1 MSERLGDRLRSE
13 RRARGESQRVCAPR
27 FDISQPG
34 YAKWETGVNAPAP
47 HQYEAAGTTPLAPGS
62 SCPRRRSSCGS
73 PIDPTGETWWQLSQL
88 SNAWRTVLG
97 RATGR
102 CRFHDLR
109 HWHGSHLAGA
119 GESPADGAAQL
130 GHKQTSTFIN
140 MYAHPVDRSS
150 ASRIIGNLLERP

>member
-1 MSERLGDRLRSE
+1 MGDRGERPGATPVRS
-13 RRARGESQRVCAPR
+13 RR
-27 FDISQPG
+27 D
-34 YAKWETGVNAPAP
+34 YASRAGV
-47 HQYEAAGTTPLAPGS
+47 EL
-62 SCPRRRSSCGS
+62 S
-73 PIDPTGETWWQLSQL
+73 PTAFVVRNPVDPTGETFWRLSQL

-97 RATGR
+97 RASGR

-119 GESPADGAAQL
+119 GESPADGAAHL